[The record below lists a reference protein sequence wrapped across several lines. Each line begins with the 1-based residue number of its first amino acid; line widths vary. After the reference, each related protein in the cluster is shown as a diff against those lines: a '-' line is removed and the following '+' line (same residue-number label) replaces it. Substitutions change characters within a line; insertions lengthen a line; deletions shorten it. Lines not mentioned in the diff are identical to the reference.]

1 MYSKITVSFHDP
13 CNWQLED
20 PLKCI
25 FSSVGVNI
33 PPSSNSAYTNSNNAL
48 IIDVTNFSIL
58 QHRCDVIDFG
68 QTLVYEMRYLTG
80 KTSIL
85 LQISQVFLMFRS

>member
-1 MYSKITVSFHDP
+1 MFMDSTCLTFT
-13 CNWQLED
+13 
-20 PLKCI
+20 PLWTNSADLNKHK
-25 FSSVGVNI
+25 
-33 PPSSNSAYTNSNNAL
+33 SAYTNSNNAL